1 MKHACFDVPIFNKTV
16 YFYCSDDVDACCLR
30 ATGDFIDKKCDAGM
44 TVCKDGEVYVFVFK
58 EHENDSTVAHECL
71 HAANYI
77 IDLCGMQVDACN
89 DELQAYLMGW
99 LVEQWDQMVRE

>member
-1 MKHACFDVPIFNKTV
+1 MRVKSIDIPIFQRTV
-16 YFYCSDDVDACCLR
+16 HFHLSDDADVACLR
-30 ATGDFIDKKCDAGM
+30 ATGEEMDVVNDSGM
-44 TVCKDGEVYVFVFK
+44 TVLKDGDVYVFIF
-58 EHENDSTVAHECL
+58 EGDHDEDTVAHECL

-99 LVEQWDQMVRE
+99 LVAQWYQMVKE